1 MLAKQTRKL
10 TNQRHLLFG
19 GKSWLLALILLVLL
33 APLSYAQLPAPQEA
47 GGPVTGPS
55 VTVAGTA
62 AATLPVTG
70 ESILWI
76 VIVGGIVLT
85 AGVFLF
91 LRTKKAR

>member
-1 MLAKQTRKL
+1 MHTKQTGKL
-10 TNQRHLLFG
+10 TNQRHWLFG
-19 GKSWLLALILLVLL
+19 GKSWLLALILLILL
-33 APLSYAQLPAPQEA
+33 APLAYAQLPAPQEA
-47 GGPVTGPS
+47 GDPATPPS